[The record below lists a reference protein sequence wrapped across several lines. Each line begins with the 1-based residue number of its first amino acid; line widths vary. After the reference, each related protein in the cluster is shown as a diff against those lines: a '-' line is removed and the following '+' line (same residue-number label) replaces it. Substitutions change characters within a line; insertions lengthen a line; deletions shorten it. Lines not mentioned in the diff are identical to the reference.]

1 MELFAVGKC
10 WKRDG
15 WIISVYLRLGDRY
28 ATVKLKKTATPT
40 PDQLEVL
47 EGDLRT
53 VMEERS
59 IVRRFGED

>member
-1 MELFAVGKC
+1 MEILAVGKC

-15 WIISVYLRLGDRY
+15 WIISVYQRLGDRY
-28 ATVKLKKTATPT
+28 ATLKIKRVATHT

-59 IVRRFGED
+59 PVRRFGED